1 MPPLH
6 LVVALLFAAGDPP
19 ETGEGRVGP
28 GRPTQPR
35 SGAWGR
41 DLRAAPRKP
50 LPEKV
55 PQPEGAPVTGEVPEE
70 VLDAVRKDLVRRAGA
85 ERGAVAVKR
94 AEAVVFPDGSLG
106 CARPGEKYTQAP
118 VEGYRVVLEHGG
130 KEYDYRVTR
139 PGHLVLCERPP
150 RGRAPGR

>member
-1 MPPLH
+1 MPPLR
-6 LVVALLFAAGDPP
+6 LVVGLLFMAGDPA
-19 ETGEGRVGP
+19 E
-28 GRPTQPR
+28 PR
-35 SGAWGR
+35 T
-41 DLRAAPRKP
+41 P
-50 LPEKV
+50 LPERV
-55 PQPEGAPVTGEVPEE
+55 PQPEGAPITGEVPED
-70 VLDAVRKDLVRRAGA
+70 VLDAVRQDLARRVGA

-139 PGHLVLCERPP
+139 GGHLVLCEWPPPMSRPP
-150 RGRAPGR
+150 RGPAPGR